1 MRGHCDRRI
10 PSLARMSVRAHPD
23 AALNQAQLEALAS
36 KLADKRNEL
45 AAKLA
50 ILNRQITLKEDC
62 SVADAAEAAS
72 LRQGVARATA
82 MADQHHQ
89 TIAEIDRA
97 LRRLESGR
105 YGVSEMSGEPIPYER
120 LTLIPWAR
128 TGLND

>member
-1 MRGHCDRRI
+1 MTI
-10 PSLARMSVRAHPD
+10 RAHPD
-23 AALNQAQLEALAS
+23 ARLTQAQLDGLAVN
-36 KLADKRNEL
+36 LADKRHEL

-50 ILNRQITLKEDC
+50 ILNRQITTKEDC

-72 LRQGVARATA
+72 LRQGIARATA

-97 LRRLESGR
+97 LRRLESGC

-120 LTLIPWAR
+120 LSLIPWAR
-128 TGLND
+128 TGLAD